1 MSGKTRATPGAE
13 TETTSDPVQ
22 EPVTPK
28 TEDTSDDTLDSGDT
42 EATEDAGNA
51 PPAAAASALASP
63 TKTAS
68 GLSRN
73 EAAAIAE
80 IGAQAARLG
89 VTVDVASALREGISA
104 DALRARVLAEA
115 SARDEAA
122 GVMVA
127 TPAAST
133 KPKESP
139 IVAAAKRAASQVIAR
154 H

>member
-1 MSGKTRATPGAE
+1 MSGKTRATPSAE
-13 TETTSDPVQ
+13 TETTSDTVQ
-22 EPVTPK
+22 EPVTPE
-28 TEDTSDDTLDSGDT
+28 TEDTSDRTT
-42 EATEDAGNA
+42 EAGETEAVENA
-51 PPAAAASALASP
+51 AAAAAASALASP
-63 TKTAS
+63 KAAS
-68 GLSRN
+68 GFSRN

-89 VTVDVASALREGISA
+89 VKVDLASALREGISA
-104 DALRARVLAEA
+104 DALRTRVLSEA

-139 IVAAAKRAASQVIAR
+139 IVAAAKRAASQVVAR